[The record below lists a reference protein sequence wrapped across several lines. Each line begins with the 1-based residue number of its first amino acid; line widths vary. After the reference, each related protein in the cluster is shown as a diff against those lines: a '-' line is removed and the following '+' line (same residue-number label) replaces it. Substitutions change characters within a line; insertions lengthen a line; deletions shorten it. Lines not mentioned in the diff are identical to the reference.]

1 MDTPK
6 TLDACSG
13 SAVGLADKINQ
24 AAQSG
29 DRGAQTWLKAGTAI
43 EALAAAQAQA
53 KAEIDVAKASL
64 NAGTISLEQ
73 YNTQI
78 LETKAGLALFED
90 EHRKA
95 QIALREHIASTNAAT
110 GATGAQKAGLMQ
122 LTQQLGDMS
131 TMYSL
136 GMRPQQIF
144 ASQVGQVAGAV
155 QLLAGEGSGF
165 ARFLAGPWGLAVTGG
180 AMILG
185 PLIANLL
192 STGDATTKA
201 SQANQTWAE
210 KLDATKHSIT
220 EVIAALRDY
229 NAEQKKANETT
240 LDAAAAAAKAAAE
253 KIGEA
258 LAERQRLAA
267 LLASQQASA
276 SGNAGQ
282 GTGGQRARS
291 RAVRSVSRKRALP
304 TTTSNWPIW
313 QSRRAR
319 RLLALPKLLPSSMPI
334 RSRGSRKT
342 SHRPANRRKSRS
354 TTSTS
359 CARGSRSCSAR
370 KTHRPRPPALLP
382 SPKAVP
388 TRTTWAA

>member
-144 ASQVGQVAGAV
+144 ASQVGQVAGRAT
-155 QLLAGEGSGF
+155 AGWRRQWLCSFSG
-165 ARFLAGPWGLAVTGG
+165 RPVGAGRHRRRDDFRA
-180 AMILG
+180 
-185 PLIANLL
+185 ANCQPAQHRRCDNQ
-192 STGDATTKA
+192 GIA
-201 SQANQTWAE
+201 SQPD
-210 KLDATKHSIT
+210 LGG
-220 EVIAALRDY
+220 
-229 NAEQKKANETT
+229 KA
-240 LDAAAAAAKAAAE
+240 
-253 KIGEA
+253 GCH
-258 LAERQRLAA
+258 
-267 LLASQQASA
+267 QAQHHR
-276 SGNAGQ
+276 GD
-282 GTGGQRARS
+282 
-291 RAVRSVSRKRALP
+291 
-304 TTTSNWPIW
+304 
-313 QSRRAR
+313 RRAA
-319 RLLALPKLLPSSMPI
+319 RL
-334 RSRGSRKT
+334 
-342 SHRPANRRKSRS
+342 
-354 TTSTS
+354 
-359 CARGSRSCSAR
+359 
-370 KTHRPRPPALLP
+370 
-382 SPKAVP
+382 
-388 TRTTWAA
+388 